1 MSVVIDMVAH
11 HVFLEHS
18 AYVSQLWGLGSVYCA
33 LLCPSLGILLSLRDL
48 PHPNVVSP
56 PTRPHLVSG

>member
-1 MSVVIDMVAH
+1 MSVVNDMVAH
-11 HVFLEHS
+11 HVFLEPS
-18 AYVSQLWGLGSVYCA
+18 APISQLWGLGSVYYA

-48 PHPNVVSP
+48 LHPHVVSP